1 MIELSSRQGSPAR
14 DHGRGVFAAV
24 LPVALVGVLL
34 AVAGCSGSSSGD
46 KVPQPSAFPEM
57 TSAASH
63 ALPIDPYLLT
73 HDQAD
78 RLESA
83 QRTLVERCM
92 RRFGVAYRPAAPA
105 TPFRPKTRT
114 QYRYGVTDPSAAAR
128 YGFAPPGSPRVP
140 PAPPAPPPSLS
151 AEAGIVLAGTDDP
164 KVKPGSA
171 AAKGGQRVNGRTVP
185 AGGCTGEARSALR
198 ADNAEAGGDAP
209 VADRINSGSFERSQ
223 RDPRVVRVF
232 AQWASCM
239 KKRGFA
245 SYDDPLKA
253 GADAAWRTP
262 EPSAEERETAA
273 ADAWCKG
280 EHNVVGVWFAVDAAY
295 QRQEID
301 RNAEALSAVKAELAA
316 RQELAGAALG
326 TLPPRP

>member
-1 MIELSSRQGSPAR
+1 MRFRRPAVA
-14 DHGRGVFAAV
+14 GAIAVAAV
-24 LPVALVGVLL
+24 LPAVG
-34 AVAGCSGSSSGD
+34 GCSSGSGEPKRSAPGPVPVVSAVPRLTTAAGSS
-46 KVPQPSAFPEM
+46 
-57 TSAASH
+57 
-63 ALPIDPYLLT
+63 LPIDPYLLT

-78 RLESA
+78 RLDA
-83 QRTLVERCM
+83 ARRTLVERCM
-92 RRFGVAYRPAAPA
+92 RRFEVAYQPPAPS

-114 QYRYGVTDPSAAAR
+114 QYRYGVTDPADAAR
-128 YGFAPPGSPRVP
+128 YGFAPPGSPRTP
-140 PAPPAPPPSLS
+140 PPPSAPPPSLS
-151 AEAGIVLAGTDDP
+151 AEATVVLTGTDDP
-164 KVKPGSA
+164 KVKPGSS
-171 AAKGGQRVNGRTVP
+171 AAKGGRRINGHRVP
-185 AGGCTGEARSALR
+185 PGGCTGEARSALR

-239 KKRGFA
+239 KERGFP
-245 SYDDPLKA
+245 SYDDPIKA

-273 ADAWCKG
+273 ADARCKA

-295 QRQEID
+295 QREEID
-301 RNAEALSAVKAELAA
+301 RNAKELAAVKAELAA

-326 TLPPRP
+326 TLPPQP